1 MLVTDFVDIHVYR
14 RFLDIIGRETQNVR
28 TLAKMSLV
36 KKLKQKLSLEQEWVR
51 NLKDKIDSIC
61 INLKRLF

>member
-1 MLVTDFVDIHVYR
+1 
-14 RFLDIIGRETQNVR
+14 
-28 TLAKMSLV
+28 MSLV
-36 KKLKQKLSLEQEWVR
+36 KKLKQKLSLDQEWVR